1 LCCDY
6 RRANDNNTVLF
17 ATPAGPAGSADNDDN
32 NGASDAGGKANQ
44 V

>member
-1 LCCDY
+1 VCYNY

-17 ATPAGPAGSADNDDN
+17 ATPAGRADNDDN
-32 NGASDAGGKANQ
+32 NGASDAGSKANQ